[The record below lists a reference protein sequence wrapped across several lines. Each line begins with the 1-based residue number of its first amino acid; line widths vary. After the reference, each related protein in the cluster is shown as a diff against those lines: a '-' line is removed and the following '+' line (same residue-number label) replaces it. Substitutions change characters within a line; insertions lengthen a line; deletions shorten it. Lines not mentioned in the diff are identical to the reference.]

1 MQLDTRQLKILQEMG
16 VPMSGFALR
25 NKAVRARA
33 SLQPDASARAES
45 SRVNTDIKAPAVSHS
60 PPIEIAAKPS
70 QAAPNSNTNR
80 RPVSP
85 HKPEFVP
92 THVEHIQSLQWD
104 ALKEHTLACQG
115 CALANTRQRV
125 VWGSLIEASSSK
137 SNPPKSL
144 EQINELDW
152 LVIDSSPNDLE
163 DQTANPLASES
174 GQLLANMLKTLRMLD
189 QQPNAQSGQSP
200 ASSHACSIGLINA
213 VKCHP
218 PGGRNPDEFEI
229 NQCKPYLTRQIEL
242 LKPKGILILG
252 QNAYKSIFTAHTQ
265 AQAGETQTGHLASSS
280 SGSSSSSSADPASN
294 VSAKVPPLT
303 QLRNEVLHINSVP
316 SFVTYHPG
324 SLILHP
330 QDKAKAWHDLSRAH
344 AYLRAHE
351 QPTP

>member
-1 MQLDTRQLKILQEMG
+1 MQLDARQLKILQEMG

-25 NKAVRARA
+25 NKATRTRA
-33 SLQPDASARAES
+33 SLQTDAAPLANPLRANTVIGDPNTHGAGYSA
-45 SRVNTDIKAPAVSHS
+45 
-60 PPIEIAAKPS
+60 PIDTAAKPI
-70 QAAPNSNTNR
+70 QVAPTPPAR
-80 RPVSP
+80 RPVSTA
-85 HKPEFVP
+85 KPAFVP
-92 THVEHIQSLQWD
+92 TNVEHIQSLEWD
-104 ALKEHTLACQG
+104 ALREQTLTCQG
-115 CALANTRQRV
+115 CDLASTRQRV
-125 VWGSLIEASSSK
+125 VWGSLIEANSSK

-144 EQINELDW
+144 EHVNELDW

-174 GQLLANMLKTLRMLD
+174 GQLLANMLKALRMLD
-189 QQPNAQSGQSP
+189 QMQGEHTGSSP
-200 ASSHACSIGLINA
+200 ASSQGCSIGLINA

-229 NQCKPYLTRQIEL
+229 TQCKPYLTRQIEL

-252 QNAYKSIFTAHTQ
+252 QNAYKSIFTEQTQ
-265 AQAGETQTGHLASSS
+265 PQTSQTQIGQVT
-280 SGSSSSSSADPASN
+280 GSSSDAAPATN

-303 QLRNEVLHINSVP
+303 QLRNEVLHISSVP

-344 AYLRAHE
+344 AYLRANA